1 MPLRHLTLS
10 LGEARQALA
19 AAEAEA
25 KALGVNAAIVMLD
38 AGGALVTALRMD
50 AAWPGAMDL
59 AMAKAQAAH
68 GFAAPSGAFFPMV
81 QPGQPLFGVGT
92 VAGGRYLTLPGGL
105 PLVGEGLVV
114 GAIGVSG
121 GAVDQDEAVAT
132 RGQKAFLDT
141 LEV

>member
-1 MPLRHLTLS
+1 MTLRYMTLS
-10 LGEARQALA
+10 LDEARQAAL

-25 KALGVNAAIVMLD
+25 RRLGVNAAIVVLD

-50 AAWPGAMDL
+50 ASWPGAMDL
-59 AMAKAQAAH
+59 ARAKAQAAH

-92 VAGGRYLTLPGGL
+92 VANGRYLTLPGGL
-105 PLVGEGLVV
+105 PFVEDGLVV

-132 RGQKAFLDT
+132 AGQKAFLQT
-141 LEV
+141 LGA